1 MTFTPM
7 TRYLELYLY
16 LSLQKDLYLSSL
28 LELKMAHLQV
38 AKGLRHLQAALG
50 LPETGLE
57 GEQERRVVK
66 RGKCVNENSP
76 KKEPVVSTEFG
87 VTFPAASSVEIF
99 ETAKGNSVNF
109 EEAPPRK
116 SSVILPSKTERAC
129 HQGVW
134 VKRCSRKTNQPCS
147 WFCRKKK
154 NIIQWS

>member
-1 MTFTPM
+1 M
-7 TRYLELYLY
+7 
-16 LSLQKDLYLSSL
+16 
-28 LELKMAHLQV
+28 V
-38 AKGLRHLQAALG
+38 KGLRHLQAALG

-66 RGKCVNENSP
+66 RGKCVDDNSP

-87 VTFPAASSVEIF
+87 VTFPEASSIEFFESAKASSV
-99 ETAKGNSVNF
+99 KF

-129 HQGVW
+129 HQGEW
-134 VKRCSRKTNQPCS
+134 VQRCSGKTNQPCS
-147 WFCRKKK
+147 WFYRKKK